1 MASLPVPPTF
11 SASIPHFFKIIL
23 EDASKIRIKI
33 PTRFLMKY
41 GENLSSPVH
50 LKLPSGAEMEIE
62 LRRSNNGGVWF
73 DKGWPEFSKFCSLDY
88 GSWLVFGYEGNSKF
102 HVFVFDRSATEI
114 EYPKPDMEETDSE
127 EEEEQEDDADD
138 GSVEILDVSEEEEE
152 EQDDADDGSVEILDV
167 FPPCPRKAREKS
179 PLPCPQPHK
188 KMRTRSSGKM
198 LEESPRNKASD
209 CSKSEM
215 KRDDESDDDSVETLD
230 KFPSCPKT
238 RDKSP
243 LVPSEVK
250 DGVGRMHIST
260 TSGKAIAL
268 QRAIAFKSVNPS
280 FRVVM
285 QPWYVKQSFLPM
297 PSEFAKRH
305 LVEHPAGNVFLRVSD
320 GGTWSVKFKYEKSIA
335 RFQYGWLGFVRDN
348 NLKVDDVCVFIL
360 IKDIK
365 LSFDVVFFRTTEG
378 AANCPL
384 SPGRHDFP
392 TKKGGGGKSSNRTG
406 KAIALDR
413 ANAFRSQNPS
423 FIVSMRPSYING
435 WSLWLPSKFY
445 KLSPSIKHSCEVILQ
460 VSNGRTW
467 CVGLN
472 KGRTKFRRG
481 WMDVVRDNHLEVGDV
496 CVFVLISSKS
506 TPLFDLVIFR
516 SGEGAKCTNDGEQIV
531 PTKKE
536 TDNEDGDSSD
546 DSSND
551 SSDDSGDDSSD
562 DSGDDSVEIMDKF
575 PPPRKTRVVKRS

>member
-1 MASLPVPPTF
+1 MASLHDPPTF

-23 EDASKIRIKI
+23 EDSSKIRIKI
-33 PTRFLMKY
+33 PMRFLMKY

-50 LKLPSGAEMEIE
+50 LKLPNGAEMEIE
-62 LRRSNNGGVWF
+62 LRRCNNGGVWF

-88 GSWLVFGYEGNSKF
+88 GSWLVFGYEGNSNF
-102 HVFVFDRSATEI
+102 HVLIFDRTATEI
-114 EYPKPDMEETDSE
+114 EYPKPEMEETDSE
-127 EEEEQEDDADD
+127 EEEEEQDDADD
-138 GSVEILDVSEEEEE
+138 GSVEILDVSEEEEQ
-152 EQDDADDGSVEILDV
+152 QDDADDESVENLDV

-188 KMRTRSSGKM
+188 KMRTRSSGMM
-198 LEESPRNKASD
+198 LEESLSNKASY

-215 KRDDESDDDSVETLD
+215 KRE
-230 KFPSCPKT
+230 
-238 RDKSP
+238 KSP

-297 PSEFAKRH
+297 PSGFAKRH
-305 LVEHPAGNVFLRVSD
+305 LIEHPAGNVFLRVSD
-320 GGTWSVKFKYEKSIA
+320 GRTWSVKFKYEKSVA

-348 NLKVDDVCVFIL
+348 NLEADDVCVFSL
-360 IKDIK
+360 IEDVK
-365 LSFDVVFFRTTEG
+365 LSFDVVFFRTTEE
-378 AANCPL
+378 AANCLL

-392 TKKGGGGKSSNRTG
+392 TKKDGGGTSSNRTG
-406 KAIALDR
+406 KATALDR

-423 FIVSMRPSYING
+423 FIVSIRPSYINH
-435 WSLWLPSKFY
+435 WSMWLPSKFY

-467 CVGLN
+467 SVGLS
-472 KGRTKFRRG
+472 KGRPRFRRG
-481 WMDVVRDNHLEVGDV
+481 WMDVVRDNHLEVGDL
-496 CVFVLISSKS
+496 CLFVLISSKS

-531 PTKKE
+531 PTKEE

-551 SSDDSGDDSSD
+551 SS
-562 DSGDDSVEIMDKF
+562 DDSVEIMDKF

>member
-1 MASLPVPPTF
+1 MASLRNPPTF
-11 SASIPHFFKIIL
+11 SASIPYFFKIIL
-23 EDASKIRIKI
+23 EDSSKIRIKI

-41 GENLSSPVH
+41 GENLSSPVN
-50 LKLPSGAEMEIE
+50 LKLPNGAEMEIE
-62 LRRSNNGGVWF
+62 LRRCNNGGVWF

-88 GSWLVFGYEGNSKF
+88 GSWLVFGYEGNSNF
-102 HVFVFDRSATEI
+102 HVLIFDRTATEI
-114 EYPKPDMEETDSE
+114 EYPKPEMEETD
-127 EEEEQEDDADD
+127 
-138 GSVEILDVSEEEEE
+138 SEEEEE

-167 FPPCPRKAREKS
+167 CEEEEEEQDDADDESVEILDVFPPCQRKAREKS

-188 KMRTRSSGKM
+188 KMRTRSSGMM
-198 LEESPRNKASD
+198 LEESLRNKASD

-215 KRDDESDDDSVETLD
+215 KRD
-230 KFPSCPKT
+230 
-238 RDKSP
+238 KSP

-250 DGVGRMHIST
+250 DSVGRMHIST
-260 TSGKAIAL
+260 TSGKAVAL

-297 PSEFAKRH
+297 PSGFAKRH
-305 LVEHPAGNVFLRVSD
+305 LIEHPAGNVFLRVSD
-320 GGTWSVKFKYEKSIA
+320 GRTWSVKFKYEKSIA

-348 NLKVDDVCVFIL
+348 NLEVDDVCVFSL
-360 IKDIK
+360 IEDVK
-365 LSFDVVFFRTTEG
+365 LSFDVVFFRTTEE

-392 TKKGGGGKSSNRTG
+392 TKKGGGGGTSSNRTG
-406 KAIALDR
+406 KATALDR

-423 FIVSMRPSYING
+423 SFIVSIRPSYING
-435 WSLWLPSKFY
+435 RWRLWLPSKFY

-467 CVGLN
+467 SVGLS
-472 KGRTKFRRG
+472 KGRPRFRHG
-481 WMDVVRDNHLEVGDV
+481 WMDVVRDNHLKVGDV
-496 CVFVLISSKS
+496 CLFVLISNKS

-531 PTKKE
+531 PTKEE
-536 TDNEDGDSSD
+536 TDNEDVDSSD
-546 DSSND
+546 DSS
-551 SSDDSGDDSSD
+551 DDLSD

>member
-1 MASLPVPPTF
+1 MASLHDPPTF

-23 EDASKIRIKI
+23 EDSSKLRIKI
-33 PTRFLMKY
+33 PMRFLVKY

-50 LKLPSGAEMEIE
+50 LKLPNGAEMEIE
-62 LRRSNNGGVWF
+62 LRRCNNGGVWF

-88 GSWLVFGYEGNSKF
+88 GSWLVFGYEGNSNF
-102 HVFVFDRSATEI
+102 HVLIFDRTATEI
-114 EYPKPDMEETDSE
+114 EYPKPEMEETDSE
-127 EEEEQEDDADD
+127 EEEEEEQDDADD

-152 EQDDADDGSVEILDV
+152 EEEEDDADDESVENLDV
-167 FPPCPRKAREKS
+167 FPPRPRKAREKS

-188 KMRTRSSGKM
+188 KMRTRLSGMM
-198 LEESPRNKASD
+198 LEESLRNKASD

-215 KRDDESDDDSVETLD
+215 K
-230 KFPSCPKT
+230 

-250 DGVGRMHIST
+250 DGVGRMPIST
-260 TSGKAIAL
+260 TSGKDIAL

-297 PSEFAKRH
+297 PSGFAKRH
-305 LVEHPAGNVFLRVSD
+305 LIEHPAGNVFLRVSD
-320 GGTWSVKFKYEKSIA
+320 GRTWSVKFKYEKSVA

-348 NLKVDDVCVFIL
+348 NLEADDVCVFSL
-360 IKDIK
+360 IEDVK
-365 LSFDVVFFRTTEG
+365 LSFDVVFFRTTEE
-378 AANCPL
+378 AANCLL

-392 TKKGGGGKSSNRTG
+392 TKKDGGGTSSNRTG
-406 KAIALDR
+406 KATALDR

-423 FIVSMRPSYING
+423 FIVSIRLSYINRWG
-435 WSLWLPSKFY
+435 LCLPSKFY

-460 VSNGRTW
+460 VSDGRTW
-467 CVGLN
+467 SVGLS
-472 KGRTKFRRG
+472 KGRPRFRRG
-481 WMDVVRDNHLEVGDV
+481 WMDVVRDNHLEVGDL
-496 CVFVLISSKS
+496 CLFVLISSKS

-531 PTKKE
+531 PTKEE

-546 DSSND
+546 DSSN
-551 SSDDSGDDSSD
+551 DSSD